1 MSEDSG
7 RVFGIDVA
15 NEVGEL
21 FCRQKL
27 KRVIKKKKK
36 QFHMLKSVE
45 LQEDKSS

>member
-27 KRVIKKKKK
+27 KRVIKKKK